1 MLNRLKKTGRGA
13 WLDEEMHRLADPSTY
28 ANDPEMA
35 WRKLRLPN
43 RKAETLGRLK
53 ALAAWRER
61 EAQSKDIPKG
71 RIVKDDTMG
80 DLALSPPRTQ
90 AVLGRVRRLSYGWA
104 TNDRGRGLVE
114 ALQTAGRPQPD
125 ESRQREERK
134 SGDEGKRGEE

>member
-71 RIVKDDTMG
+71 RIAASTRTSG
-80 DLALSPPRTQ
+80 PASSSGNALSDRTPT
-90 AVLGRVRRLSYGWA
+90 GRAG
-104 TNDRGRGLVE
+104 
-114 ALQTAGRPQPD
+114 TAR
-125 ESRQREERK
+125 
-134 SGDEGKRGEE
+134 